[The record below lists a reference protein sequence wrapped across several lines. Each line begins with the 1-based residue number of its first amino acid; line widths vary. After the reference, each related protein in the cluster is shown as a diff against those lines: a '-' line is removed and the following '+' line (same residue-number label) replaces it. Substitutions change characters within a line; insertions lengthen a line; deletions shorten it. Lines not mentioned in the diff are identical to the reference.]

1 MYENTNADKVHFS
14 QIPTKQQQTKN
25 EKQINEFSKFQD
37 QCENSLEL
45 LNNST
50 KAFRT
55 QSAIITVTNAIFSLT
70 LRAKS

>member
-1 MYENTNADKVHFS
+1 MYEKTNADKVHFS

-50 KAFRT
+50 KPFRA

-70 LRAKS
+70 LRAIS

>member
-1 MYENTNADKVHFS
+1 MYEKTNADKVHFS

-25 EKQINEFSKFQD
+25 EKKINEFSKFQD

-50 KAFRT
+50 KPFR
-55 QSAIITVTNAIFSLT
+55 A
-70 LRAKS
+70 